1 MSSLP
6 HSERRKLEP
15 PRQELRQSQQPKRTE
30 RDDADQPEDSRPPV
44 RRSSNPDGRP
54 QATSPDD
61 GVNILNNPPPR
72 AGSTNSGNRRSPQ
85 RRPGDPRDIEG
96 GSTNSGNRRS
106 PQRRPGDPRDTEG
119 GQRARDDSPE
129 RLERTRNQDNARNGG
144 QRTKSAQQLPKHNLD
159 SRSNPPQ
166 PGAAPQASG
175 MRRDGRGTGM
185 NNPQAGKC
193 EGKGCPHERQ
203 LSEIRRILAKPLQ
216 EGNAKLS
223 DKIPGQEALRD
234 DSYPHQQAGSVTI
247 KQREARPN
255 LRRERGAERESS
267 QEHDYDL
274 AAGNPLAHQE
284 RGPKQAVHSGVRAKG
299 SPLKPSSER
308 PDLQAAKMAMGE
320 HATEK
325 RIAPKRQQRMG
336 DNDSSPPSTRRP
348 AVDSN
353 PGAPPYGS
361 ADRKI

>member
-6 HSERRKLEP
+6 LSDKRKLEQ
-15 PRQELRQSQQPKRTE
+15 PRQQLRQSQQPKRTE

-44 RRSSNPDGRP
+44 ARSSNPDGRP

-61 GVNILNNPPPR
+61 EVNILNNRPPR

-85 RRPGDPRDIEG
+85 RGPGDPRDIEG

-106 PQRRPGDPRDTEG
+106 PQRRPGDQRDIEG
-119 GQRARDDSPE
+119 GQRVKDDSLE
-129 RLERTRNQDNARNGG
+129 RLERTRTQDNVRNGG

-166 PGAAPQASG
+166 PEAAPQASG

-185 NNPQAGKC
+185 NNSGAVKC
-193 EGKGCPHERQ
+193 ESKCCPNEWKLWKIQH
-203 LSEIRRILAKPLQ
+203 ILAQTLQ
-216 EGNAKLS
+216 GDAELS
-223 DKIPGQEALRD
+223 GKIPGQEALRNG
-234 DSYPHQQAGSVTI
+234 SYPHQQAGSGTI
-247 KQREARPN
+247 KQRQPRPN
-255 LRRERGAERESS
+255 LHRERGAERESS

-274 AAGNPLAHQE
+274 AAGNSLAHQE
-284 RGPKQAVHSGVRAKG
+284 RGPKQAGHSEIRAKG
-299 SPLKPSSER
+299 SPPKTSSER
-308 PDLQAAKMAMGE
+308 PDLQAAKMAMEE
-320 HATEK
+320 HVTRE
-325 RIAPKRQQRMG
+325 RIAPNRQQRMG
-336 DNDSSPPSTRRP
+336 DNGSSPPRTRRP